1 MQLRESN
8 IEKLADDSVYDTLI
22 IGGGINGAVS
32 AAALAGRGVKVGLVD
47 QGDFAGMTS
56 MWSSNLIWGG
66 IKYMESYDFKLV
78 RELCVSRN
86 HLITHYPSTVQEI
99 RFLTT
104 ITKGFRWHPLVLWAG
119 TWIYWFFGNCFTKIP
134 RLPKLTQINEEESVI
149 NTKPATGC
157 FEYSDA
163 FLHDNDARFVWN
175 FVRKAMNSG
184 CVAANY
190 VEATGFERRDDI
202 WHVGLRDVMSGREW
216 TVQTKTLVNACGPLA
231 DRTNALADKH
241 TEHSH
246 VLSKGIHLIVNQVT
260 PNKRVLA
267 FFDEDG
273 RLFFAI
279 PMGNRTCIGTTDT
292 RTDDPHA
299 AITDEDIDFVL
310 NNINAR
316 LDLDKPLDRAD
327 IIATRCGVRPLAV
340 QNTGGKDR
348 DFLQL
353 SRKHEIDS
361 DIEQGFVSIFGG
373 KLTDCVNVGEEITN
387 LVKEMGIRVR
397 YPRYRWYG
405 EPVDAVRDEFFHQAQ
420 LMDLDAYTSP
430 ASSEPL
436 STRLWRRYAAHAI
449 GILENIREDPRQAEI
464 LIEGTEYIRAE
475 VRQAA
480 RREMITKLE
489 DFLRRRSKISLV
501 SRQETIQQS
510 DGLMEACEML
520 FGDDAKMRFDEYFRD
535 HPITNGI
542 ARDPGAGPLPA
553 QDASNDDAT
562 VAMDESK
569 QDKKVEGGF
578 ETLNW

>member
-8 IEKLADDSVYDTLI
+8 IDKLAGGEVHDALI
-22 IGGGINGAVS
+22 VGGGINGAVS
-32 AAALAGRGVKVGLVD
+32 AAALAGKGVKTALID

-86 HLITHYPSTVQEI
+86 HLIKHYPSTVQEI

-119 TWIYWFFGNCFTKIP
+119 TWLYWFFGNCFTKIP
-134 RLPKLTQINEEESVI
+134 RLPRLRQVEKEEPVI
-149 NTKPATGC
+149 NTKPAIGC

-163 FLHDNDARFVWN
+163 FLHDNDARFVFN

-190 VEATGFERRDDI
+190 VESTGATRENSV
-202 WHVGLRDVMSGREW
+202 WTVHLRDMMSGREF
-216 TVQTKTLVNACGPLA
+216 TAKTRVLINACGPLA
-231 DRTNALADKH
+231 DRYNELANKQ

-246 VLSKGIHLIVNQVT
+246 VLSKGVHLIVDQLT
-260 PNKRVLA
+260 PHKRVLA

-273 RLFFAI
+273 RLFFSI

-310 NNINAR
+310 KNINAR
-316 LDLDKPLDRAD
+316 LNLDKPLDRDD

-340 QNTGGKDR
+340 QADAGADR

-361 DIEQGFVSIFGG
+361 DIESGHISIFGG
-373 KLTDCVNVGEEITN
+373 KLTDCVNVGNEITD
-387 LVKEMGIRVR
+387 LVEQMGIQVR
-397 YPRYRWYG
+397 YPKYRWYG

-420 LMDLDAYTSP
+420 LMSLDDYTDP
-430 ASSEPL
+430 ASSELL
-436 STRLWRRYAAHAI
+436 STRLWRRYAAQAI

-501 SRQETIQQS
+501 SRQETIKNS
-510 DGLMEACEML
+510 DGLLEACEIL
-520 FGDDAKMRFDEYFRD
+520 FGDDAKMRFDEYFRE
-535 HPITNGI
+535 HPVVNGI
-542 ARDPGAGPLPA
+542 AEDPSSGQAA
-553 QDASNDDAT
+553 ADDAT
-562 VAMDESK
+562 RAQPKAQSK
-569 QDKKVEGGF
+569 KEGEF